1 MTATALCPGATRTEF
16 FESGGMGDESAIAP
30 DFALMDSPEVAK
42 AGVDGLDK
50 GKRVVIPG
58 AFNQVSA
65 LSGRLT
71 PRSVL
76 VPLLRRVYPVG
87 K

>member
-1 MTATALCPGATRTEF
+1 MPGATRTEF
-16 FESGGMGDESAIAP
+16 FESGAWATSTIAP